1 MRGSRKGKLRGHTRL
16 IATSVRTLLALA
28 FITAGVLH
36 FVKPEPYLAI
46 MPPWLPAHALLVQIS
61 GVAELAGGIGLLVDR
76 WRRAAAIGLIV
87 LLIAILP
94 ANIQML
100 LNYQARGA
108 PAGEI
113 TLLWLRLPLQLGLIA
128 AVWWVGVR
136 FSAAD
141 VSPR

>member
-1 MRGSRKGKLRGHTRL
+1 MRWRTSRGHQ
-16 IATSVRTLLALA
+16 AAVSGVRVLLALA

-61 GVAELAGGIGLLVDR
+61 GVAELAGGIGLLVER
-76 WRRAAAIGLIV
+76 WRRAAGIGLM
-87 LLIAILP
+87 LLLLAILP

-113 TLLWLRLPLQLGLIA
+113 TLLWLRLPLQLVLMA
-128 AVWWVGVR
+128 AVWWVAVR
-136 FSAAD
+136 SSAAKAR
-141 VSPR
+141 PER